1 MKTVV
6 MDIKTKFEGLG
17 VDIPA
22 EQIEEKL
29 DKLITKFKVPQDEAQ
44 RNVINHY
51 LKEYD
56 ISRGEFYAGQGELSI
71 TQIAD
76 IIEDGKWVNLKG
88 KVIQLWEKNHDS
100 ISQVGL
106 FGDETGSIKFT
117 KWSSAELQE
126 LEENKSYIFK
136 NVVINSWNDKLAV
149 NLNKSSSIEEIEEN
163 IEVGNKVISFTG
175 AMIDIQAG
183 SGLIKRCPNCKRALT
198 KGACVE
204 HGKVDGIYDLRL
216 KIVIDNGLIAQD
228 AILKRDITESI
239 ADITL
244 DKAIAMAADALDPS
258 VVLEE
263 MKEKLVGKYYTITGP
278 RVDRYILVESIYQE
292 SDVDQKMIEN
302 LIHEL
307 EVI

>member
-1 MKTVV
+1 M
-6 MDIKTKFEGLG
+6 I
-17 VDIPA
+17 
-22 EQIEEKL
+22 
-29 DKLITKFKVPQDEAQ
+29 
-44 RNVINHY
+44 
-51 LKEYD
+51 
-56 ISRGEFYAGQGELSI
+56 
-71 TQIAD
+71 
-76 IIEDGKWVNLKG
+76 
-88 KVIQLWEKNHDS
+88 
-100 ISQVGL
+100 
-106 FGDETGSIKFT
+106 
-117 KWSSAELQE
+117 
-126 LEENKSYIFK
+126 
-136 NVVINSWNDKLAV
+136 
-149 NLNKSSSIEEIEEN
+149 SSIN
-163 IEVGNKVISFTG
+163 CGSLSSF
-175 AMIDIQAG
+175 ICV
-183 SGLIKRCPNCKRALT
+183 LIKRCPHCKRALT